1 MVWANGKQNLGLVN
15 FVQESVNK
23 RPRRPETGIT
33 KTALKKWN
41 TNFRLEYSVR
51 KIGLPFQMFNCS
63 RELSAGKTKKVC
75 SISATFQPDFPKT
88 SCK

>member
-51 KIGLPFQMFNCS
+51 KMGLPFQMFNCS
-63 RELSAGKTKKVC
+63 RIVRWKDQKSVFHF
-75 SISATFQPDFPKT
+75 SYFPTGFSKNLL
-88 SCK
+88 